1 MSVLPSPIPHPLDYA
16 PWDVPGWIYEAL
28 DWAVGVQWPEGNER
42 AVWDVADRWY
52 AVAAVLAG
60 PHADAAAAATEVRSG
75 YGGVGAVDAAFEAA
89 WRGIAEGDDAPLPV
103 LLAVTADL
111 GRLVEECG
119 CDIEGAKLE
128 VWIELGI
135 LVVELLAVAVAA
147 VLTAGAASPAA
158 GAAITATRL
167 VIQQI
172 FKRLMGQLATKALRR
187 GLKEAGE
194 RAAKEIAKG
203 GVRGL
208 AKRATR
214 EGLEE
219 AAEESGVSLATQAY
233 QNSTGRAHGVDLT
246 SLGASA
252 VGGLAGGAVAPLAGL
267 GRHATGRA
275 ARIGEHLGREMTGE
289 MFAES
294 AASIATG
301 QGLTSV
307 EDAVRAAASG
317 ATGSATGQ
325 TDHALQA
332 RLHAQANALA
342 GASFT
347 GPSLPNPI
355 APPVD
360 LSAPDVA
367 ASSAASASPSPA
379 PPFAASSASASPSA
393 AAGSAVAGGVHQA
406 RVDLVG
412 SPVSGAPD
420 ATSSGVGH
428 GTSPTVGGDP
438 TLSAAAQ
445 LSAVSAEPTLS
456 SVTAPGLPTVAA
468 DPTLSAVTA
477 PVAGAV
483 DPNGGPVAGAGPA
496 VGASQ
501 GVASGANGSV
511 AAPPSTGL
519 TGSAPA
525 FPSAVGSPSTGL
537 SPASVL
543 PPPAPSASVSPSPG
557 PSASVSPSPGPLVG
571 AGSPSVAASAVGVA
585 SPVASAGPAS
595 TVAPGPAFPSTTSGP
610 MAGPQPDAA
619 GRPGGVVTDTG
630 GGAVTSAPMGRHSA
644 PERHSTQEA
653 FAPARVPR
661 QRARGRASV
670 SLDVVAFGDPSV
682 SATENDRYAA
692 RWVAEAEAAERRRYQ
707 GHYESQRAGFETNR
721 RQAEAARLRARAA
734 EHDRRAVEYADY
746 ARQLHQ
752 TGHRQWA
759 DGWQRAANDETRAYA
774 QWRDLADDV
783 LAGITAPAV
792 VDLADGAFAHAN
804 SDVGAL
810 ALGAVET
817 TGPSR
822 LTGDDVPPPIDE
834 SRPYGQPGGLRPPL
848 ALHQVDVERQMPRD
862 LDGAVLRTA
871 DPRRGGWFRLLNDGG
886 PQADATRG
894 INCLDCTLSLFE
906 TWVHGRPRVSAPRTF
921 DGYLDGDTRR
931 PIRGEAGG
939 PGRVEDVTGGRFQRV
954 LAPPP
959 GQLSHPAQARQAADR
974 GYANLHDQ
982 LLLGGHGSYAFL
994 ITEWAGGGSHAWVA
1008 LNQNGTV
1015 LYVDPQTGLVR
1026 DRPLYPDVVGIDA
1039 LVLSG
1044 DGRPMPLG
1052 GLPRGRFSERP
1063 DLPYHPPAHDEGSH
1077 GDPYINRM
1085 YLLLDGPGAMGDPGG
1100 SPSGPVGDERAGHR
1114 DPARVLALADGL
1126 DEVFSAGVSPGE
1138 FAEAADPPTLRR
1150 LVPSLDDADARDV
1163 SRLFADARVRDM
1175 LDTALR
1181 EPPPSEPN
1189 LAVHLAQ
1196 QLAQAPDLARIILG
1210 TPELAA
1216 SLTARPLTLHHLA
1229 SHQQAIDALAD
1240 VLDDI
1245 TQQETA
1251 GPGATDRRAPQ
1262 PQPTPLTDEQRRI
1275 SASIQVR
1282 QGPIAQAG
1290 FDIRRSGD
1298 AAYRGR
1304 YLDGLYEA
1312 AAVAQADLNE
1322 LAISLAHVDG
1332 RPVGEPGWRSQPKDR
1347 RRAEDKVNIRQGDA
1361 SKLLDLAAAKVE
1373 FASLDDLYTALNR
1386 IKENPD
1392 VVIVGYDD
1400 RFVSPMSS
1408 GYRDVQLVLR
1418 ARNGHLAE
1426 FRLHLAALDA
1436 VAVWEHVLYEVRRD
1450 IEALALTEGRAV
1462 TPRERAVTEGVRLRE
1477 QQLFWQALMS
1487 TYKEK
1492 SG

>member
-42 AVWDVADRWY
+42 AVWDVADGWY

-367 ASSAASASPSPA
+367 ASAAASASPA
-379 PPFAASSASASPSA
+379 PPFTASSASASPSA
-393 AAGSAVAGGVHQA
+393 AAGSAVADGVHQA

-456 SVTAPGLPTVAA
+456 AVTAPGLPTVAA
-468 DPTLSAVTA
+468 DPTLSAVAA

-496 VGASQ
+496 VSASQ
-501 GVASGANGSV
+501 GVGSGANGSV

-519 TGSAPA
+519 TGSALA
-525 FPSAVGSPSTGL
+525 FPSAVGSPSPGL
-537 SPASVL
+537 
-543 PPPAPSASVSPSPG
+543 
-557 PSASVSPSPGPLVG
+557 SASVSPSPGPLVG

-585 SPVASAGPAS
+585 TPVASAGSAS
-595 TVAPGPAFPSTTSGP
+595 TVAPGPASPSTPSGP
-610 MAGPQPDAA
+610 MVGPPPDAV

-644 PERHSTQEA
+644 PERHSTGEA
-653 FAPARVPR
+653 LAPARIPR

-804 SDVGAL
+804 SDVGSL
-810 ALGAVET
+810 TLGAVET

-959 GQLSHPAQARQAADR
+959 GQQSHPAQARQAADR

-1063 DLPYHPPAHDEGSH
+1063 DLPYHPPAHDEGGH

-1085 YLLLDGPGAMGDPGG
+1085 YLLLDGPGSAQQPFEAD
-1100 SPSGPVGDERAGHR
+1100 AG
-1114 DPARVLALADGL
+1114 LAG
-1126 DEVFSAGVSPGE
+1126 AGEPE
-1138 FAEAADPPTLRR
+1138 PLAADLKRLTAAEWAGLTALRDR
-1150 LVPSLDDADARDV
+1150 AVAAADQVEHALINVGRDV
-1163 SRLFADARVRDM
+1163 SETMRLPEPLQLRDREFRIKG
-1175 LDTALR
+1175 LD
-1181 EPPPSEPN
+1181 S
-1189 LAVHLAQ
+1189 
-1196 QLAQAPDLARIILG
+1196 LARKYLDETRGLSIGVDEFAG
-1210 TPELAA
+1210 TVN
-1216 SLTARPLTLHHLA
+1216 
-1229 SHQQAIDALAD
+1229 D
-1240 VLDDI
+1240 VLRFLFEMPSGERYGRAVQLI
-1245 TQQETA
+1245 LA
-1251 GPGATDRRAPQ
+1251 GLA
-1262 PQPTPLTDEQRRI
+1262 E
-1275 SASIQVR
+1275 
-1282 QGPIAQAG
+1282 AG
-1290 FDIRRSGD
+1290 FSVPQAALKNFWRAGNRFYGFNSTLRSPDGFLLELQFHTPDSREAWLQTHGDYEILRRPSV
-1298 AAYRGR
+1298 RP
-1304 YLDGLYEA
+1304 E
-1312 AAVAQADLNE
+1312 
-1322 LAISLAHVDG
+1322 AHVQAFL
-1332 RPVGEPGWRSQPKDR
+1332 RM
-1347 RRAEDKVNIRQGDA
+1347 
-1361 SKLLDLAAAKVE
+1361 L
-1373 FASLDDLYTALNR
+1373 ALNR
-1386 IKENPD
+1386 ERRLAEGLPPGLENSFPPKD
-1392 VVIVGYDD
+1392 ASLAKWVSRNGDGWLRYRAWLESQGINFSQVVQDLGLKRRDFPVAEDIVGELERD
-1400 RFVSPMSS
+1400 FV
-1408 GYRDVQLVLR
+1408 DVLR
-1418 ARNGHLAE
+1418 DLPE
-1426 FRLHLAALDA
+1426 
-1436 VAVWEHVLYEVRRD
+1436 
-1450 IEALALTEGRAV
+1450 
-1462 TPRERAVTEGVRLRE
+1462 
-1477 QQLFWQALMS
+1477 
-1487 TYKEK
+1487 
-1492 SG
+1492 